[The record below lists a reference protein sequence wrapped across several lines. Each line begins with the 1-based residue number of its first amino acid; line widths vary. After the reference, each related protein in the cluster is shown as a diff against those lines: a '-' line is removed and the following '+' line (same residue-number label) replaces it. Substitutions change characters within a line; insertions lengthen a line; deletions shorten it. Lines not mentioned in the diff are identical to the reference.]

1 MVYLK
6 SIFRS
11 IRLNFARFISIIVIT
26 VLGISFVAGL
36 GSISPVIED
45 SFNEVLNGA
54 NASDLDLKCKL
65 ASGFGTQ
72 DVDKIKEYGFV
83 KSVVAFTAIDTELD
97 GLKTRIYIMPDL
109 DYTINELTLES
120 GEMPIEKYGALV
132 ERDSK
137 KIGKSDIGDEI
148 VLFKEY
154 IPMGIT
160 YTVSGIVSNPL
171 IFDRLGEPTLE
182 DTDISLEQIIYID
195 SSSFPVPLPITD
207 IYVDLDTENE
217 NYFSSAYL
225 DEVEGFADIIEGDF
239 DEDFLVALSIEDT
252 KSYALLT
259 NYTDKVR
266 VITLIFPVFF
276 IVVTALVVMT
286 TIARMIEE
294 ERLQIGCLKSI
305 GYGNSKIIGKYAFI
319 TLFTSVVSGF
329 VGMLL
334 GYLILP
340 NVIYPTFNAMFFMPE
355 MSKKLFMESG
365 LVAFALTTVVCIAVA
380 CFVCKSTLKEK
391 PSNLLIGK
399 APKSGKTILL
409 EKIKF
414 IWNRF
419 SFKYKSSFRNIFRY
433 KRHLIMTLVSVAGS
447 TALVLAGFGLL
458 DATKNQSN
466 ELLVGFEESIGI
478 IALVVIAF
486 ALLLCVF
493 VIYNLT
499 NLNISERKKEIAT
512 LKVLGYKRREVLG
525 YIYREIMIMAAVG
538 AVFGIGL
545 GILLIR
551 FVFHYLD
558 IGSLSDV
565 KWYSYVVSYLSVILF
580 VGATDLL
587 LMNKILKIDMTSSL
601 KSNE

>member
-11 IRLNFARFISIIVIT
+11 IRLNVARFISIIVIT
-26 VLGISFVAGL
+26 VLGISFVSGL
-36 GSISPVIED
+36 GGISPIIED
-45 SFNEVLNGA
+45 SFNKVLTDA
-54 NASDLDLKCKL
+54 NASDLNLKCKL
-65 ASGFGTQ
+65 ESGFSTQ
-72 DVDKIKEYGFV
+72 DIDKIKEYGFV
-83 KSVVAFTAIDTELD
+83 KSVVAFTVIDTEVD
-97 GLKTRIYIMPDL
+97 GLKTRIYIMPEF
-109 DYTINELTLES
+109 DYKINELTFENGKKPS
-120 GEMPIEKYGALV
+120 EKYEALV

-137 KIGKSDIGDEI
+137 KIGKSEIGDEI
-148 VLFKEY
+148 VIFKEY
-154 IPMGIT
+154 IPSGFT

-171 IFDRLGEPTLE
+171 IFDKLGEPTLE
-182 DTDISLEQIIYID
+182 DTDVSLEQIVYIAA
-195 SSSFPVPLPITD
+195 SSFPIPLPITD
-207 IYVDLDTENE
+207 IYVDLDTENK

-225 DEVEGFADIIEGDF
+225 DEVEGLADIIEGDF
-239 DEDFLVALSIEDT
+239 EEDSLVALSIEDT
-252 KSYALLT
+252 KSHALLL
-259 NYTDKVR
+259 NYTDKIR

-286 TIARMIEE
+286 TVARMIEE

-305 GYGNSKIIGKYAFI
+305 GYGNGRIIGKYVFI
-319 TLFTSVVSGF
+319 TLFTSVVSGA

-334 GYLILP
+334 GYWILP
-340 NVIYPTFNAMFFMPE
+340 NVIYPAFNAMFFMPE
-355 MSKKLFMESG
+355 MSQKLFIESG
-365 LVAFALTTVVCIAVA
+365 LVAFALTTVICISVA
-380 CFVCKSTLKEK
+380 CFVCKNTLKEK
-391 PSNLLIGK
+391 PSNLLVGK
-399 APKSGKTILL
+399 APKNGKTILL

-466 ELLVGFEESIGI
+466 ELLVGLEESIGI

-486 ALLLCVF
+486 AFMLCVF

-512 LKVLGYKRREVLG
+512 LKVLGYRRTEVLG
-525 YIYREIMIMAAVG
+525 YIYREIMIMAAIG

-545 GILLIR
+545 GMLLIW
-551 FVFHYLD
+551 FVFRYLD

-565 KWYSYVVSYLSVILF
+565 NWYSYLISYLSLILF

-587 LMNKILKIDMTSSL
+587 LMKKILKIDMASSL